1 MSEDDSQAAAET
13 GALSG
18 LEAMADLMRR
28 MKAELDSQ
36 FALFARAREM
46 AEARLATDLPEAEMK
61 LCRADL
67 KTAVEALSV
76 IVRTL
81 DKVDEMERRIM
92 RDQQELATL
101 TAGEADYDGLME
113 EVERAIEL
121 RVAER
126 LARLAAPDVEE
137 DVPRAGLPQTDDRTP
152 APDASCQLPTDGQ
165 VRDAQEREAA
175 ACRP

>member
-1 MSEDDSQAAAET
+1 MSEDET
-13 GALSG
+13 PVVPEEPALSG

-46 AEARLATDLPEAEMK
+46 AEARLSTDLPEAEMK

-67 KTAVEALSV
+67 KAAVEALSV

-101 TAGEADYDGLME
+101 TAGEADYAGLME

-126 LARLAAPDVEE
+126 LARLAAPAVEE

-152 APDASCQLPTDGQ
+152 APDASCPLPMDAHLPDGE
-165 VRDAQEREAA
+165 DREAA